1 MDGKSEYS
9 ARYFIRSFALK
20 NSMVLLELI
29 FSIVLFSIIGLMVI
43 DISFNLYRKNSTKVY
58 QTFTNLK
65 LETTRLFL
73 IKNGLGNIKYSDDSL
88 YFGADLLLDNI
99 SSYQI
104 SKSANIATIDIC
116 IDENRICQQ
125 WKIKV

>member
-1 MDGKSEYS
+1 MDGKSEYTS
-9 ARYFIRSFALK
+9 RHFISCFSLK

-29 FSIVLFSIIGLMVI
+29 FSIVLFSIIGLMVT

-73 IKNGLGNIKYSDDSL
+73 IKNGLENIQYQDNSL
-88 YFGADLLLDNI
+88 YFGTNILLDNI
-99 SSYQI
+99 SSYQVLT
-104 SKSANIATIDIC
+104 NGTLTTIDIC
-116 IDENRICQQ
+116 IDKNSICQQ
-125 WKIKV
+125 WKIRE